1 MTSLRW
7 SEASVILLL
16 VGSMLS
22 RLMGRLARA
31 RGARELYEELALDLL
46 RMVGGH
52 ARLDGLRATPSR
64 SGPWRRRSP
73 AQPVFRFA
81 VRDEDGDTRIGWD
94 RRGGFLWGI
103 EDRKVEVV
111 WDEPRVR
118 PSQRGPAHDR

>member
-22 RLMGRLARA
+22 RLMGQLARA

-52 ARLDGLRATPSR
+52 ARLDGLARHPVEVRTLAAEEP
-64 SGPWRRRSP
+64 GPAGVPIRGP
-73 AQPVFRFA
+73 
-81 VRDEDGDTRIGWD
+81 
-94 RRGGFLWGI
+94 RRGRGHA
-103 EDRKVEVV
+103 DRLGSPLRVPLGHRGPES
-111 WDEPRVR
+111 RVR
-118 PSQRGPAHDR
+118 VG